1 MVGPLDP
8 GDDRDPQLVTSG
20 PGPTIQD
27 VLLQTP
33 TVMTKKI
40 RRRIYNVT
48 GRLVRTGRRLV
59 LRLPR
64 RWPWAGLITAALERL
79 RALPAA
85 SG

>member
-1 MVGPLDP
+1 VGDADIADVPAWA
-8 GDDRDPQLVTSG
+8 GG
-20 PGPTIQD
+20 PDG
-27 VLLQTP
+27 LQTP